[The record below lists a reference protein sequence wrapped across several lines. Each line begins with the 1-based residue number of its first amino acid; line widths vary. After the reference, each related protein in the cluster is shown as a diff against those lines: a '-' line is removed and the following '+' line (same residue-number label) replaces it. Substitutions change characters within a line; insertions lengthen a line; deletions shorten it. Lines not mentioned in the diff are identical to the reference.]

1 MKTNIYALIHPDT
14 KEVIYVGQTKD
25 ELTKRLNGHY
35 WKLNEVKRGE
45 RNWTKLFHF
54 LDNLLPNKVEII
66 LLKEVVPANGF
77 NLSNFYEKF
86 YIDKYRKINPNLL
99 NEVDGGIGGNVYK
112 NKTKEELRTIGEKI
126 SAAIKGKK
134 KSTTINMS
142 LAKRGVK
149 NPAAKRLEYPI
160 LCYDNNDVIG
170 KFYYRFEINEFL
182 KDKYAAG
189 NITRSLKTKEVAHSN
204 GYDWIYEN
212 NV

>member
-14 KEVIYVGQTKD
+14 KEVIYIGQTKD

-99 NEVDGGIGGNVYK
+99 NEADGGIGGAAVGCGAGKNVDVAEVHRRSR
-112 NKTKEELRTIGEKI
+112 NGALLFQGRGEEGR
-126 SAAIKGKK
+126 
-134 KSTTINMS
+134 
-142 LAKRGVK
+142 V
-149 NPAAKRLEYPI
+149 
-160 LCYDNNDVIG
+160 
-170 KFYYRFEINEFL
+170 
-182 KDKYAAG
+182 
-189 NITRSLKTKEVAHSN
+189 
-204 GYDWIYEN
+204 
-212 NV
+212 

>member
-1 MKTNIYALIHPDT
+1 
-14 KEVIYVGQTKD
+14 
-25 ELTKRLNGHY
+25 
-35 WKLNEVKRGE
+35 
-45 RNWTKLFHF
+45 
-54 LDNLLPNKVEII
+54 
-66 LLKEVVPANGF
+66 
-77 NLSNFYEKF
+77 
-86 YIDKYRKINPNLL
+86 
-99 NEVDGGIGGNVYK
+99 
-112 NKTKEELRTIGEKI
+112 
-126 SAAIKGKK
+126 
-134 KSTTINMS
+134 MS

-149 NPAAKRLEYPI
+149 NPAAKRLEYLI